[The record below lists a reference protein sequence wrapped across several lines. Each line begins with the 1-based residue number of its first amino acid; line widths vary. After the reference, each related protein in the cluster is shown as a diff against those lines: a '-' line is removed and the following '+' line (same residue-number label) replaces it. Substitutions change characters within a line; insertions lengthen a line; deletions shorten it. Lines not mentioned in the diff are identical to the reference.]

1 MLLAAVLRACTAV
14 LASPLTQGGCAW
26 GLTGPQVTAEA
37 RRQQRALWHQSP
49 STDIFPRPVP
59 QHTRRYPGCQAE
71 GDTRAAVMWPNSRH
85 LSYIG
90 ACSEFRFCPSQLDCS
105 ALLIICAYI
114 FAVLVVCLLPR
125 ARDLASTVIALAR
138 SCSCRRHAPVVAP
151 SFAHCSKR
159 VPRSSC
165 CCRSTPSLHCCCCTS
180 RSCSCQCHPRASTF
194 GVAGGGDFELVA
206 IVVGVVRWSIVFLA
220 PPRLWH
226 CSTPSAS

>member
-37 RRQQRALWHQSP
+37 RRQQGALWHQSP
-49 STDIFPRPVP
+49 STDFFPRPVP

-71 GDTRAAVMWPNSRH
+71 GNTRAAVMWPNSRH

-125 ARDLASTVIALAR
+125 ARDLTSTVIALAR
-138 SCSCRRHAPVVAP
+138 SCSCRFLRVDLRIRVVAC
-151 SFAHCSKR
+151 STARGAHRLMAVTVAIAVAPASLCEHLDLEPCDPGLQAPSKR
-159 VPRSSC
+159 SGARG
-165 CCRSTPSLHCCCCTS
+165 
-180 RSCSCQCHPRASTF
+180 
-194 GVAGGGDFELVA
+194 GVLWGGD
-206 IVVGVVRWSIVFLA
+206 
-220 PPRLWH
+220 
-226 CSTPSAS
+226 